1 MLMMYANNINLSNT
15 YISIKLGHVLMN
27 ISQVMQQSLT
37 NAFIADQQNQMQEIE
52 LMALLRTKF

>member
-1 MLMMYANNINLSNT
+1 MLMMYVNNINLSNT

>member
-1 MLMMYANNINLSNT
+1 MLMMYVNNINLSNT

-37 NAFIADQQNQMQEIE
+37 NAFIPDQQNQMQEIE

>member
-1 MLMMYANNINLSNT
+1 MLMMYVNNINLSNT

-37 NAFIADQQNQMQEIE
+37 NAFIPDQQNQMQEIE
-52 LMALLRTKF
+52 LMALLRIKF

>member
-1 MLMMYANNINLSNT
+1 MLMMYVNNINLSNT
-15 YISIKLGHVLMN
+15 YISSKLGHVLMN

>member
-1 MLMMYANNINLSNT
+1 MLMMYVNNINLSNT
-15 YISIKLGHVLMN
+15 YISIKLGHVLMS

>member
-1 MLMMYANNINLSNT
+1 MLMMYVNNINLSNT

-37 NAFIADQQNQMQEIE
+37 NAFIADHQNQMQEIE